1 MIGEFGGRDRDR
13 TCDLVVANDALSQL
27 SYTPTAVHI
36 LANTRGAAKPVR
48 RIRFRNVDGFE
59 GASAIERVA
68 FACYFVSRWPAT
80 TKLQSIKLPFGAS
93 AAFGAITTVLPGSV

>member
-1 MIGEFGGRDRDR
+1 
-13 TCDLVVANDALSQL
+13 
-27 SYTPTAVHI
+27 
-36 LANTRGAAKPVR
+36 
-48 RIRFRNVDGFE
+48 VDGFE